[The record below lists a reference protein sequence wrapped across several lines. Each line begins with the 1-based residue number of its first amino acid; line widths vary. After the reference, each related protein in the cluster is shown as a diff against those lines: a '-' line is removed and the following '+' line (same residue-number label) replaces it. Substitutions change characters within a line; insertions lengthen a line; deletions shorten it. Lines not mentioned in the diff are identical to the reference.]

1 LTASTVVQLS
11 QFTSVEQAQQSL
23 EFAAVVG
30 GGVELEGKSAS
41 IRLLQAMTW
50 EQIQASKGQPFS
62 SPALDPRP

>member
-1 LTASTVVQLS
+1 MTSTAVKLS
-11 QFTSVEQAQQSL
+11 QLRAVEQAQQSL

-50 EQIQASKGQPFS
+50 EQIQASKGQQVS
-62 SPALDPRP
+62 SPALAPRP